1 MKKILLLL
9 LFILIGCSSEP
20 YEIEYPWIGGG
31 GLFVGE
37 EIKTEG
43 LYREIGTKW
52 GDIEHGPYV
61 EYYPNGDREEGT
73 YRFGT
78 KKGRYVY
85 YISKGGWIVEGVSK
99 KCGKYSKNDG
109 MQRWYDWRKE
119 LVYEV
124 FYEDCKKVYDRTVK
138 EGQFLYVSREY
149 YKKYGTFKEKK

>member
-1 MKKILLLL
+1 MAPWQETKVFVLRNKDSKSSKLGLYMRKIELLL

-20 YEIEYPWIGGG
+20 YEIEYQWIGGG
-31 GLFVGE
+31 GLSVGE

-43 LYREIGTKW
+43 LYRKVGTKW

-85 YISKGGWIVEGVSK
+85 YI
-99 KCGKYSKNDG
+99 
-109 MQRWYDWRKE
+109 
-119 LVYEV
+119 
-124 FYEDCKKVYDRTVK
+124 F
-138 EGQFLYVSREY
+138 
-149 YKKYGTFKEKK
+149 